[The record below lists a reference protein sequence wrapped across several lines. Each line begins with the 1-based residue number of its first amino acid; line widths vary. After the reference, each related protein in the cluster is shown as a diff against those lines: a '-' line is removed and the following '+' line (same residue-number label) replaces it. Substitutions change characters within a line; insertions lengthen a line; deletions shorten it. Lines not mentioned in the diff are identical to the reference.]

1 MAKNALFSEMV
12 KASDRTFFLDIKE
25 ASNGSHY
32 ISITESKKAKE
43 GDNYENTRMLLF
55 QNDVTKFQ
63 EAFNRL
69 VANMP
74 APIPGAGKPA

>member
-25 ASNGSHY
+25 ASNGNHY
-32 ISITESKKAKE
+32 ITITESKKAKE
-43 GDNYENTRMLLF
+43 GDNYETTRILLF
-55 QNDVTKFQ
+55 QNDVDKFQ

-74 APIPGAGKPA
+74 APVSASGKTA